1 MHTTIVTYYLSIPTP
16 PPQHLHI
23 KGFYQPHLALYSST
37 SDLTVIQKMSDKHVP
52 TEIKLHQKSRLLEIG
67 FDSGENFKY
76 PCEYLRTHSKSA
88 EIETSATPVFGK
100 ADVNI
105 TKIEPQ
111 GNYGLRMFFDDGYD
125 TGIFSWGSLYEL
137 GRDYDALWTKYLT
150 RLEKHGLQ
158 RDTGIKSA
166 DGKFNV
172 RLMFFMTNMLKVTK
186 KEVEELALPESID
199 TVEKLLKLL
208 RFRGED
214 WARMFADDAVQI
226 TVNKQFAELFT
237 KLEANDEVAFVPR
250 SKDI

>member
-1 MHTTIVTYYLSIPTP
+1 MTKSHT
-16 PPQHLHI
+16 
-23 KGFYQPHLALYSST
+23 
-37 SDLTVIQKMSDKHVP
+37 P
-52 TEIKLHQKSRLLEIG
+52 TEIKLHQKSHLLEMS

-125 TGIFSWGSLYEL
+125 TGIFSWDSLYNL
-137 GRDYDALWTKYLT
+137 GNDYETLWPKYLA
-150 RLEKHGLQ
+150 RLEKHGLK
-158 RDTGIKSA
+158 RETGNSTS
-166 DGKFNV
+166 DGKFSI

-186 KEVEELALPESID
+186 KETEDLVLPESIN
-199 TVEKLLKLL
+199 TVAKLLKFL
-208 RFRGED
+208 RLRGKD
-214 WARMFADDAVQI
+214 WEPMFADDAVQV

-237 KLEANDEVAFVPR
+237 KLEHSDEVAFVPV
-250 SKDI
+250 SKNI

>member
-1 MHTTIVTYYLSIPTP
+1 
-16 PPQHLHI
+16 
-23 KGFYQPHLALYSST
+23 
-37 SDLTVIQKMSDKHVP
+37 MSAKHVP
-52 TEIKLHQKSRLLEIG
+52 TEIKLHQKSHLLEIS

-88 EIETSATPVFGK
+88 EIETSAVPVFGK

-125 TGIFSWGSLYEL
+125 TGIFSWDSLYEL
-137 GRDYDALWTKYLT
+137 GSEYEALWAKYLT
-150 RLEKHGLQ
+150 RLEKHGLK
-158 RDTGIKSA
+158 RDTGDKSL
-166 DGKFNV
+166 DGKITI

-186 KEVEELALPESID
+186 KEVEELVLPESIN
-199 TVEKLLKLL
+199 TVENLLKFL
-208 RFRGED
+208 RLRGED
-214 WARMFADDAVQI
+214 WARMFAEDAVQI